1 MKNIIKKIKNMF
13 NLKLE
18 NVMQEIKLSI
28 IIPCFN
34 EEKTIPI
41 FYKEIMKVIKQL
53 DCNYELIFINDGS
66 TDETLNKIKNLSY
79 INQNVKYISFSRNF
93 GKEAAMYAGFCNVHG
108 EYISIM
114 DVDMQDPPSLLI
126 DMIELL
132 NNDKYDC
139 IATRRKTRKG
149 EPIIRSWFARKF
161 YKIINKLTDIE
172 IIDGARDFR
181 LMKQEMVDCIISMS
195 ENNRFSKGIFS
206 WIGFNTYW
214 ISYDNKERVAGE
226 TKWSFWKLMKYAIDG
241 ITNFSQIPLT
251 IIFFLSILFSCFS
264 VFSIVYIL
272 LSSNILIMKQ
282 LLIILGIN
290 ILELLA
296 IGTISQYI
304 SIINTEV
311 KKRPHYIV
319 KESNID
325 MIKKI
330 N

>member
-1 MKNIIKKIKNMF
+1 
-13 NLKLE
+13 
-18 NVMQEIKLSI
+18 MQEIKLSI

>member
-1 MKNIIKKIKNMF
+1 
-13 NLKLE
+13 
-18 NVMQEIKLSI
+18 MQEIKLSI

-66 TDETLNKIKNLSY
+66 SDETLNKIKNLSY

-304 SIINTEV
+304 SIINTES
-311 KKRPHYIV
+311 KKTSTLYYKR
-319 KESNID
+319 K
-325 MIKKI
+325 
-330 N
+330 

>member
-1 MKNIIKKIKNMF
+1 
-13 NLKLE
+13 
-18 NVMQEIKLSI
+18 
-28 IIPCFN
+28 
-34 EEKTIPI
+34 
-41 FYKEIMKVIKQL
+41 
-53 DCNYELIFINDGS
+53 
-66 TDETLNKIKNLSY
+66 
-79 INQNVKYISFSRNF
+79 
-93 GKEAAMYAGFCNVHG
+93 
-108 EYISIM
+108 
-114 DVDMQDPPSLLI
+114 
-126 DMIELL
+126 
-132 NNDKYDC
+132 
-139 IATRRKTRKG
+139 
-149 EPIIRSWFARKF
+149 
-161 YKIINKLTDIE
+161 
-172 IIDGARDFR
+172 
-181 LMKQEMVDCIISMS
+181 MKQEMVDCIISMS

>member
-1 MKNIIKKIKNMF
+1 
-13 NLKLE
+13 
-18 NVMQEIKLSI
+18 MQEIKLSI

-149 EPIIRSWFARKF
+149 EPIIRSCFARKF

-264 VFSIVYIL
+264 IFSIVYIL